1 MDLMDFDQ
9 ASLYF
14 DEAIAPEVQNLIADA
29 GEVYGSAEAEALL
42 HKAYFLAPEA
52 LLVLVAL
59 YRYYFYQHR
68 LDDALTVAE
77 RAMVIVGRRLGF
89 TAGWTSLHP
98 DLIGQ
103 AVLKSMGLLRFYLHV
118 MKAAGYINL
127 RLGNIEQGR
136 QLIVKLIELDSHDR
150 IGGKALLEV
159 VDAAGNEETPA
170 TKFAMNR
177 GETWMN

>member
-14 DEAIAPEVQNLIADA
+14 DEPIATEVLELIAEA
-29 GEVYGSAEAEALL
+29 GELYGSAEAEALL

-68 LDDALTVAE
+68 LDDALIVAD
-77 RAMVIVGRRLGF
+77 RTLAIVGRRLGF
-89 TAGWTSLHP
+89 AAGWSSLHP

-103 AVLKSMGLLRFYLHV
+103 AVIKSMGLLRFYLHV

-127 RLGNIEQGR
+127 RLGNLEQGR

-150 IGGKALLEV
+150 IGGKVLLEV
-159 VDAAGNEETPA
+159 VDAAAEEEAPA
-170 TKFAMNR
+170 PRIALER
-177 GETWMN
+177 GESWMN